1 MSCLF
6 CNCISFARLKIDQFR
21 NNLSTNLHVQPY
33 MKRIHPIIL
42 AVIGVPVA
50 TVSIMVL
57 DLSVTKSVHKKKT
70 FSLEKTIANSLY
82 NLHVF

>member
-1 MSCLF
+1 
-6 CNCISFARLKIDQFR
+6 
-21 NNLSTNLHVQPY
+21 

-57 DLSVTKSVHKKKT
+57 DLSVTKSVYIKNNIQFRKT
-70 FSLEKTIANSLY
+70 FANSLY
-82 NLHVF
+82 NLHLICVLILSSYIQQHACHAVYIAEIC

>member
-1 MSCLF
+1 MIF
-6 CNCISFARLKIDQFR
+6 
-21 NNLSTNLHVQPY
+21 
-33 MKRIHPIIL
+33 

-57 DLSVTKSVHKKKT
+57 DLSVTKSVHIKNNIQ
-70 FSLEKTIANSLY
+70 FRKTIANSLY